1 MPFDLKTW
9 LSCVAEGGLTAGV
22 RTNLSLLTEDWTTGA
37 QSLLVG
43 ESVNFS
49 ASSIVNF
56 AFIAGD
62 FCILLK
68 KSS

>member
-22 RTNLSLLTEDWTTGA
+22 RTNLSPLTEDWTTGA

-43 ESVNFS
+43 ESVNSS
-49 ASSIVNF
+49 AASIINF
-56 AFIAGD
+56 AFRAGD

-68 KSS
+68 KGS